1 MQKVKIGYRWLLCL
15 CLLCASQTQAQT
27 TYPAPSSMSVE
38 DAYQLGDLLVDQY
51 KIKQGQPYLKYAAD
65 KGNAKAALAYSR
77 SLSTNVMVLGPQ
89 EHEYAVK
96 AAKLGNED
104 AMLTL
109 SLNRNIFGDRE
120 KFRTELLK
128 ISKEK
133 AEQGDADAMRKLS
146 LLYLDTSDELDWLSK
161 SAEYGNA
168 KAQYELGR
176 TYEVGEGW
184 FFIPGNR
191 EKEVKRLYKASAEQ
205 GNFRGMEGYASIIY
219 DEGNK
224 KEALDIWIKMA
235 NTGDAGSIIF
245 LAARYL
251 HSLPQITYPEKDEV
265 LGAAYSKIY
274 LDSMGTDKKHDL
286 YDIYKEQYLETMS
299 HLSDAQKKQ
308 VNDFAE
314 EFLSKHTVRVLR

>member
-1 MQKVKIGYRWLLCL
+1 MEKIKISYRWLLCL
-15 CLLCASQTQAQT
+15 CLLFASQTQAQT
-27 TYPAPSSMSVE
+27 TYPAPNTMSVE

-109 SLNRNIFGDRE
+109 SLSRNIFGDRE
-120 KFRTELLK
+120 AFRSVLLNK
-128 ISKEK
+128 LREK
-133 AEQGDADAMRKLS
+133 AAEHGDA
-146 LLYLDTSDELDWLSK
+146 
-161 SAEYGNA
+161 N
-168 KAQYELGR
+168 AQYELGR
-176 TYEVGEGW
+176 TYEVGDGW
-184 FFIPGNR
+184 FFIPGKR

-205 GNFRGMEGYASIIY
+205 GNFRGMEDYASILLR
-219 DEGNK
+219 EGK
-224 KEALDIWIKMA
+224 KETALEIWTKMA

-245 LAARYL
+245 LAAGYL
-251 HSLPQITYPEKDEV
+251 NATPRITYPEKDEV

-274 LDSMGTDKKHDL
+274 LDSMGTDKKQSL
-286 YDIYKEQYLETMS
+286 YEIYKEDYLEAMS
-299 HLSDAQKKQ
+299 HLSEAQKEQ
-308 VNDFAE
+308 VNNFAK
-314 EFLSKHTVRVLR
+314 EFLKTHTVRVLR